1 MAQLLNII
9 AYVIN
14 GLHDWIS
21 TAVKLLK
28 FDVNDKELR
37 FWVIGVTGI
46 VIFLLADAFFKRI
59 ARWGI
64 SVVSFVYTLTVLV
77 VIVFGLE
84 IQQKITGRGVMEFKD
99 VVYGLWGFIAIFSVY
114 LFIRLVIYLFSKLIS
129 KKSQRRYEKQ

>member
-1 MAQLLNII
+1 MAELLSII

-21 TAVKLLK
+21 AAVKLLK
-28 FDVNDKELR
+28 FDVDDKGLH
-37 FWVIGVTGI
+37 FWVIGVTGM
-46 VIFLLADAFFKRI
+46 VIFLLADAFFKKV
-59 ARWGI
+59 ARWSI
-64 SVVSFVYTLTVLV
+64 SVVSFIYTLTVLI

-84 IQQKITGRGVMEFKD
+84 IEQKITGRGVMEFKD

-114 LFIRLVIYLFSKLIS
+114 LFIRLVVCLFSKLIS

>member
-28 FDVNDKELR
+28 FDVNDKELH